1 MWCPCIMYSENGPWI
16 DIEVTILAW
25 ASVAPDHDL
34 TFRGLWK
41 YSSFDFIAIEI
52 NKISQKRWLTCESP
66 TRNWKWHLNFLQAWH
81 GMGLNPQFLWTT
93 LIAYLALISGPT
105 RAMFGM
111 SWHAKR
117 NDGKPTACQGSVLL
131 QVHYEAGDGMDGNK
145 FCLVCSVAK
154 HFPQFKIIRPHSKFC
169 GSHLKYVQV
178 EHTLP
183 WTSWLD
189 HKNWGEFCFFNP
201 WFISQLGHLRRQFSV
216 LQWFRFG

>member
-1 MWCPCIMYSENGPWI
+1 MWCPCIMYSETGPWI

-34 TFRGLWK
+34 IFRTLK
-41 YSSFDFIAIEI
+41 IFIIWFYRC
-52 NKISQKRWLTCESP
+52 KISIIYHKRRDSHVKAEQEIEDDISIFC
-66 TRNWKWHLNFLQAWH
+66 KHDMAWAST
-81 GMGLNPQFLWTT
+81 PQFLWTT

-154 HFPQFKIIRPHSKFC
+154 HFPQFKIIRPHSKFS
-169 GSHLKYVQV
+169 GSHLKYVQPSRA
-178 EHTLP
+178 HLALNIMTRP
-183 WTSWLD
+183 Q
-189 HKNWGEFCFFNP
+189 K
-201 WFISQLGHLRRQFSV
+201 LRRV
-216 LQWFRFG
+216 LLF